1 MTKWIVTAEITHLAM
16 GDYDTMCE
24 IKCTCG
30 ESYNLQYDSKCP
42 KCEKDWFK
50 ESVESQKG
58 MLENQ
63 EWESLEKS
71 CGSVVD
77 HVKQNT
83 CPKKNGK
90 VGDDHYELY
99 VQWDYIVEA
108 DSEQE
113 ANDQATSIELELK
126 ENKEL
131 DDYLKS
137 IGVTDF
143 DSDDFDGD
151 IINCEELSISTR
163 VNHND
168 TARTYLDRYSRD
180 PKMKLSTQL
189 AENKPLPIR
198 SEMIIVHEKLY
209 YDNGV

>member
-1 MTKWIVTAEITHLAM
+1 MNTVTEHGVSLQERDTAMQDVKFKIGEIKMNKWIITVEITHLAM
-16 GDYDTMCE
+16 GDYD
-24 IKCTCG
+24 
-30 ESYNLQYDSKCP
+30 
-42 KCEKDWFK
+42 
-50 ESVESQKG
+50 
-58 MLENQ
+58 
-63 EWESLEKS
+63 SLPTIDYEMN
-71 CGSVVD
+71 CGSVEE
-77 HVKQNT
+77 HLKQNT

-108 DSEQE
+108 DSKQE
-113 ANDQATSIELELK
+113 AEDQVEPIEIELK

-137 IGVTDF
+137 IGITDF
-143 DSDDFDGD
+143 DHYDFDGS
-151 IINCEELSISTR
+151 IINCEELSISKR

-168 TARTYLDRYSRD
+168 TARTYLDRYSKD

-189 AENKPLPIR
+189 AENKPLPIC

-209 YDNGV
+209 YNNH